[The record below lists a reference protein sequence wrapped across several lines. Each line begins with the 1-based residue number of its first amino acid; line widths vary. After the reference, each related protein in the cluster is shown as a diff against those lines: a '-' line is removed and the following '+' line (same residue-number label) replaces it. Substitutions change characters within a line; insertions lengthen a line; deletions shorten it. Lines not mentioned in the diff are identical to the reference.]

1 MQSVCLVALTTTQF
15 LLLGWMLVF
24 AKIVTQFSSVTILLN
39 ILYKILKMQCFLMCT
54 RKQIKHEMN

>member
-1 MQSVCLVALTTTQF
+1 MQSVCLVALTTQF

-39 ILYKILKMQCFLMCT
+39 ILYKI
-54 RKQIKHEMN
+54 